1 LRFIVDGMLG
11 SLARWL
17 RLLGYETDYCG
28 GASDDF
34 LLKIVGSTQGIL
46 LTKDVEL
53 LNRARASGFHAF
65 LITGEKE
72 EDRLRSLSV
81 QLRLP
86 LEVNTALSRCP
97 KCDGV
102 LRTAGPAE
110 IARVP
115 SGTSRHYSEFWVCS
129 SCGQIYW
136 KGRHWK
142 NINMTLR
149 KAKESVESG
158 KTE

>member
-1 LRFIVDGMLG
+1 MRFIADGMLG

-17 RLLGYETDYCG
+17 RLLGYQTDYFG
-28 GASDDF
+28 GSSDGF
-34 LLKIVGSTQGIL
+34 LLKKVGSTKAIL

-53 LNRARASGFHAF
+53 LKRAKAAGFQAF

-72 EDRLRSLSV
+72 EDRLRSLSL
-81 QLRLP
+81 QLKLP

-102 LRTAGPAE
+102 LRTAEPRE
-110 IARVP
+110 IVKVHI
-115 SGTSRHYSEFWVCS
+115 GTLRHYNEFWVCPN
-129 SCGQIYW
+129 CGKIYW

-142 NINMTLR
+142 NINTTLR
-149 KAKESVESG
+149 RAKKSVDSG

>member
-1 LRFIVDGMLG
+1 MLG

-17 RLLGYETDYCG
+17 RLLGYQTDYFG
-28 GASDDF
+28 GSSDDF
-34 LLKIVGSTQGIL
+34 LLKKVGSTEAIL
-46 LTKDVEL
+46 LTRDVEL
-53 LNRARASGFHAF
+53 LMRTKAAGFQAF

-81 QLRLP
+81 QLKLP
-86 LEVNTALSRCP
+86 LEINIALSRCP

-102 LRTAGPAE
+102 LRIAE
-110 IARVP
+110 PTDIAKVP
-115 SGTSRHYSEFWVCS
+115 SGTLQHYNEFWVCTN
-129 SCGQIYW
+129 CGKIYW

-142 NINMTLR
+142 NINTTLR
-149 KAKESVESG
+149 KAKESAGSA

>member
-17 RLLGYETDYCG
+17 RLLGYQTDYFG
-28 GASDDF
+28 GSSDDF
-34 LLKIVGSTQGIL
+34 LLQKVGSTEAIL
-46 LTKDVEL
+46 LTRDVQL
-53 LNRARASGFHAF
+53 LMRTKAAGFQAF

-81 QLRLP
+81 QLKLP
-86 LEVNTALSRCP
+86 LEINTVLSRCP

-102 LRTAGPAE
+102 LRKAQPTE
-110 IARVP
+110 ITRVP
-115 SGTSRHYSEFWVCS
+115 SGTLKHYNEFWVCTN
-129 SCGQIYW
+129 CGKIYW

-142 NINMTLR
+142 NINTTLR
-149 KAKESVESG
+149 KAKESSDSA

>member
-17 RLLGYETDYCG
+17 RILGYETDYFG
-28 GASDDF
+28 GASDGF
-34 LLKIVGSTQGIL
+34 LLKMLGSVEGIL
-46 LTKDVEL
+46 LTKDEEL
-53 LNRARASGFHAF
+53 LNRARAAGFQAF
-65 LITGEKE
+65 LISGEKE
-72 EDRLRSLSV
+72 EDRLRSFSA
-81 QLRLP
+81 QLKLP
-86 LEVNTALSRCP
+86 LEVNTVLSRCP

-102 LRTAGPAE
+102 LRTAGPTE

-115 SGTSRHYSEFWVCS
+115 SGTLRHYSEFWVCA
-129 SCGQIYW
+129 SCGKMYW

-142 NINMTLR
+142 NINITLR
-149 KAKESVESG
+149 KAKEPVDSR